1 MIALRGCVVNKS
13 VNASAVDHLRV
24 AVIVPCYNEE
34 LAVAKVVSDFAAALP
49 QATIYVY
56 DNNSKDRTA
65 EVARQA
71 GAIVRTEK
79 RKGKGNVVRRMF
91 ADVSADVYILVDGDD
106 TYDAFAA
113 PTLIQRMVDE
123 QLDMVVGL
131 RRHGNAKKA
140 YRPGHEFGNWMLTSL
155 VNWAFGA
162 KFADMLSGYRV
173 MSRRF
178 VKSFPA
184 LSSGFEIETEL
195 NVHTLEIGASVEEVP
210 TTYKERPPGSASK
223 LNSIR
228 DGLRILRLITR
239 LVREERPMEFF
250 GISALVCA
258 SAAVFLGVPIFLEY
272 LQSGLVP
279 RQPTWM
285 AAIGLGVLSFLSLTC
300 GLVLDGVTKGRREA
314 RRIAYL
320 SLPEPHHAP
329 EATLER
335 ALGATVA

>member
-1 MIALRGCVVNKS
+1 MANLNEKPARP
-13 VNASAVDHLRV
+13 VDEQFSV

-34 LAVAKVVSDFAAALP
+34 AAITKVVEDFRKALP
-49 QATIYVY
+49 NAAIVVY
-56 DNNSKDRTA
+56 DNNSTDKTVQ
-65 EVARQA
+65 VAKAA
-71 GAIVRTEK
+71 GAIVRSEP

-91 ADVSADVYILVDGDD
+91 ADVRADIYVLVDGDD
-106 TYDAFAA
+106 TYDASAA
-113 PTLIQRMVDE
+113 PALIQRLLDN

-131 RRHGNAKKA
+131 RRHGDAKKA

-155 VNWAFGA
+155 VNWAFRA
-162 KFADMLSGYRV
+162 KFADMLSGYRI

-210 TTYKERPPGSASK
+210 TAYKERPPGSASK

-228 DGLRILRLITR
+228 DGIRILRLIVR

-250 GISALVCA
+250 GLTSLALA
-258 SAAVFLGVPIFLEY
+258 IAAAVLGIPIIMEY
-272 LQSGLVP
+272 IQTGLVP
-279 RQPTWM
+279 RQPTWVLSL
-285 AAIGLGVLSFLSLTC
+285 GLGMMSFLSLAC
-300 GLVLDGVTKGRREA
+300 GLILDGATKGRREA

-320 SLPEPHHAP
+320 ALPEPSVSIDSVKAQ
-329 EATLER
+329 EER
-335 ALGATVA
+335 KLKAV

>member
-1 MIALRGCVVNKS
+1 MDKNIKPLGTEGFS
-13 VNASAVDHLRV
+13 V
-24 AVIVPCYNEE
+24 AVIIPCYNEE
-34 LAVAKVVSDFAAALP
+34 AAIATVVADFRRALP
-49 QATIYVY
+49 GAAIVVY
-56 DNNSKDRTA
+56 DNNSKDNTVA
-65 EVARQA
+65 VARAA
-71 GAIVRTEK
+71 GAMVRSEP

-91 ADVSADVYILVDGDD
+91 ADVRADIYVLVDGDD
-106 TYDAFAA
+106 TYDASAA
-113 PTLIQRMVDE
+113 PRLIQRLIE
-123 QLDMVVGL
+123 NQLDMVVGL
-131 RRHGNAKKA
+131 RKHGDAKAA

-155 VNWAFGA
+155 VNWAFRA

-210 TTYKERPPGSASK
+210 TAYKERPPGSTSK

-228 DGLRILRLITR
+228 DGIRILRLIVR

-250 GISALVCA
+250 GLAALAMAVTSAI
-258 SAAVFLGVPIFLEY
+258 LGIPIIAEY
-272 LQSGLVP
+272 LSTGLVP

-285 AAIGLGVLSFLSLTC
+285 LSIALGMMSFLSLAC
-300 GLVLDGVTKGRREA
+300 GLILDGATKGRREA

-320 SLPEPHHAP
+320 ALPEPQVMGEP
-329 EATLER
+329 VRSVRIERPLEIIT
-335 ALGATVA
+335 A